1 MSYAGKHGSLGR
13 TCFSLSWAQVTG
25 QNGRRGAVRDNAMNR
40 RPRSPFAWLLEKEW
54 RELMVSR
61 PWWILLIVMG
71 PLVGVSFIGAV
82 RTYAEV
88 SGLNG
93 SSAGVGEALAP
104 LVGVWAP
111 TFSAC
116 ELVAVFLLPF
126 VAIRMVAGDR
136 QSGALKLELQQGLP
150 PFVRMAAKALV
161 LLAAWLVAMLPPLS
175 ALVLWKIY
183 GGTLYAPELIT
194 LTVGHVLNAGLTIA
208 LAAAMSSFTEHPS
221 TAAILT
227 LSVTVGTWILDIFG
241 AVQGGL
247 WERAAGYIP
256 AALVSQFEHGLW
268 RLDTTLI
275 AVVLIAAGIGFAAI
289 WMRLGVAVKRR
300 AYESAALGL
309 LAAAGIF
316 ACGFLTPSWD
326 NSESRGNSFP
336 EADERALRRI
346 HAPLR
351 IEVHLAP
358 EDGRRVE
365 LERQALSKLRRVI
378 PKVQVRY
385 LSATSIG
392 LFEQTSAGY
401 GEIWY
406 SLGGRRTM
414 SRVTTAEGVLESI
427 YSLAN
432 MTPPVETGDEV
443 FRGHPLAAPSKGAGT
458 LFYGVWPGLFLA
470 GGILVRRRLR

>member
-1 MSYAGKHGSLGR
+1 M
-13 TCFSLSWAQVTG
+13 LSPSA
-25 QNGRRGAVRDNAMNR
+25 
-40 RPRSPFAWLLEKEW
+40 PRKSPFRWLLEKEW
-54 RELMVSR
+54 RELLVSR
-61 PWWILLIVMG
+61 SWWILLIVMG
-71 PLVGVSFIGAV
+71 PLVGISFIGAV

-93 SSAGVGEALAP
+93 TSAGVGEALAP
-104 LVGVWAP
+104 LTGVWAP

-136 QSGALKLELQQGLP
+136 QSGALKLELQQDLSP
-150 PFVRMAAKALV
+150 AVRMAAKALV
-161 LLAAWLVAMLPPLS
+161 LLAGWLIAMLPPLS
-175 ALVLWKIY
+175 ALVLWKFY
-183 GGTLYAPELIT
+183 RGTLYPPELAT
-194 LTVGHVLNAGLTIA
+194 LMVGHVLNAGLTIGV
-208 LAAAMSSFTEHPS
+208 AAAMSSVTEHPS

-227 LSVTVGTWILDIFG
+227 LTVTVGTWILDIFG

-275 AVVLIAAGIGFAAI
+275 AVVLIVTGLLLAAI
-289 WMRLGVAVKRR
+289 WMRLGAAVKRR
-300 AYESAALGL
+300 AAESAALAF
-309 LAAAGIF
+309 LAAAAIF
-316 ACGFLTPSWD
+316 ACAFVTPSWD
-326 NSESRGNSFP
+326 NSEARANSFP
-336 EADERALRRI
+336 EADERALRHI

-351 IEVHLAP
+351 IDVHLAP
-358 EDGRRVE
+358 EDGRRAE
-365 LERQALSKLRRVI
+365 LERQALSKLRRVM
-378 PKVQVRY
+378 PKVKVSY
-385 LSATSIG
+385 ISSTSIG

-406 SLGGRRTM
+406 DLGGRRTM

-432 MTPPVETGDEV
+432 VTPPAESGDEI
-443 FRGHPLAAPSKGAGT
+443 FRGHPLAAPAKGAGT

-470 GGILVRRRLR
+470 GVILVRRRFK

>member
-1 MSYAGKHGSLGR
+1 
-13 TCFSLSWAQVTG
+13 
-25 QNGRRGAVRDNAMNR
+25 
-40 RPRSPFAWLLEKEW
+40 
-54 RELMVSR
+54 
-61 PWWILLIVMG
+61 
-71 PLVGVSFIGAV
+71 VGVSFIGAV

-93 SSAGVGEALAP
+93 TSAGVGEALAP

-136 QSGALKLELQQGLP
+136 QSGALKLELQQGMP

-161 LLAAWLVAMLPPLS
+161 LLAGWLIAMLPPLS
-175 ALVLWKIY
+175 ALALWKSY

-194 LTVGHVLNAGLTIA
+194 LVTGHVLNAGLTVGI
-208 LAAAMSSFTEHPS
+208 AAAMSSFTEHPS

-241 AVQGGL
+241 AVQGGF

-275 AVVLIAAGIGFAAI
+275 AVAVILAGLSLAAI

-300 AYESAALGL
+300 VCESAGLALV
-309 LAAAGIF
+309 AAAAIF
-316 ACGFLTPSWD
+316 ACTFVTPSWD
-326 NSESRGNSFP
+326 TSESRGNSFP
-336 EADERALRRI
+336 AADEQALRQI
-346 HAPLR
+346 HQPLR

-365 LERQALSKLRRVI
+365 LERQALSKLRRVL
-378 PKVQVRY
+378 PNLQVRY
-385 LSATSIG
+385 VSSTSIG
-392 LFEQTSAGY
+392 LFEETAPGY

-406 SLGGRRTM
+406 DLGGRRTM
-414 SRVTTAEGVLESI
+414 SRATTAEGVLEAI
-427 YSLAN
+427 YSLAHV
-432 MTPPVETGDEV
+432 TPPVEADDDV
-443 FRGHPLAAPSKGAGT
+443 FRGHPLAAPAKGAGI
-458 LFYGVWPGLFLA
+458 LFYGVWPGIFLA
-470 GGILVRRRLR
+470 GGILMRRRFQ